1 MDKKKIIAAIAAMSL
16 TTGVAGFAVA
26 CGEDAPPQHKH
37 TYSSEWTGGENT
49 HWHESTCEHEG
60 LKQPQS
66 EAPHVDEDNNSR
78 CDVCDWDM
86 REVVKITIADAVGGK
101 VTIDN
106 TAPKA
111 GDTVTATVTV
121 DEGYTIKSVKLG
133 DEVKTLDA
141 NNKFT
146 FTVTEAVTITAEFE
160 GKTIVLDASAVETAK
175 GTVAF
180 KFVEGKTE
188 YKVGE
193 DVVLKVTI
201 DDYYKLSALY
211 INGDT
216 SVNYAES
223 ISNDGL
229 VLIPEC
235 KTDSLKVT
243 AQFSVGYRDI
253 TVNFKGKRLG
263 EKNIPLDSDCGLTVS
278 GYSDITLQNS
288 SVTLTRAEV
297 GKSYVVN
304 IPNSGWSG
312 TTFIVGDEETYN
324 VELQWQP
331 KLRFP
336 EHNANIEDIYTAND
350 GYITSINDMCDLGL
364 YTEAFIGDNAMLTV
378 NISAT
383 DVSPTN
389 DWPRQWVGFMFERND
404 RWYATSMA
412 VHTITSA
419 ADGKHR
425 IEWNGNGDVWGCGSI
440 VQDNWSIDGSYCNPF
455 TGDMLAKYLG
465 DEGIDVTVVRKDGND
480 FYVFVEGMFVGKKTV
495 DAKYKGVLASP
506 MIVMPRMTKGNR
518 VDFSLTQD
526 VATINAYLK
535 STVKVAANSELAA
548 GVNVTVAKPSDAFKE
563 DVTFTVTVPA
573 GSVLTEFVV
582 DGEDLIGKVIDG
594 DAANTYKC
602 TVAAWRGAGAHEFK
616 VKASALAA
624 TATIDQTVKMGVAD
638 GTKIRFVRD
647 GETTIEKTFEG
658 GAVTFNAKVGAW
670 KAQVFGFNTWLNV
683 GAISVNGAEKTIDV
697 NAIFSVGAGNA
708 SGYRYDMATGA
719 ITWNGKSRPDMRLNV
734 DHTVGQDMWI
744 VTKVKFPAS
753 ALNTIKTTRTG
764 VGMSYGLGFATS
776 EKQVHV
782 DVYSEGAEHSYI
794 MVNTPWKDA
803 EKLGYWHD
811 FLTGSAGNLQNGKY
825 ANAMVG
831 DGVYLIERYN
841 AATGKT
847 EYWVG
852 EDLES
857 IVLLFTYNSF
867 NTLGT
872 GALITSAGIYG
883 GNNWSPGIDADFT
896 CTLGIGSTLE
906 AALGVAGKPVTV
918 NVKGDKSEDNATT
931 YCTVYVSEFTAGN
944 AANIEITPT
953 DDYSVKSVKINGK
966 VVEFKWNEQEKK
978 LLYTVDKY
986 YLTTLDIEITVEE
999 IAKANINAKITA
1011 RQHAI
1016 ISSINGKAF
1025 TLTDGLAGVYN
1036 GTVTADG
1043 RIQVSNVMLGTYTLK
1058 IAGYIDKQVEV
1069 TETGMANVT
1078 VEYDMFTDN
1087 SGQTNLTNQNST
1099 TEKIKWKDGNITKN
1113 IEITTK
1119 DKFGDVWAKARFDC
1133 NFALTNGDMRSTIL
1147 LDFSNGKK
1155 ARIDLN
1161 ITKNWSSGCLQSTEW
1176 DSFFGGWGTKYTFS
1190 AEELKTIKDNGYF
1203 DFALERKGAD
1213 VAIYINGKK
1222 CFSYNLNTDKKAGDT
1237 FDYANAQA
1245 ALNIQHC
1252 QDQERSNNHGFTLD
1266 VRESA
1271 PEADGE

>member
-235 KTDSLKVT
+235 KTDNLKVT

-312 TTFIVGDEETYN
+312 TTFIVGDAETYN

-389 DWPRQWVGFMFERND
+389 DWPRQFVGFMFERSKD
-404 RWYATSMA
+404 WYATSMA
-412 VHTITSA
+412 VHTITSP

-425 IEWNGNGDVWGCGSI
+425 IEWNGNKDLWGAGSI

-624 TATIDQTVKMGVAD
+624 TATIDQTVKMEVAD

-794 MVNTPWKDA
+794 MVSNPWEDA

-872 GALITSAGIYG
+872 GALITQAGIYG
-883 GNNWSPGIDADFT
+883 GKNWSPGIDADFT

-999 IAKANINAKITA
+999 VAKADIDAKITA
-1011 RQHAI
+1011 QQHAI
-1016 ISSINGKAF
+1016 VSSINGKAF
-1025 TLTDGLAGVYN
+1025 TLTDGLTGVYT
-1036 GTVTADG
+1036 GTVTSDG

-1058 IAGYIDKQVEV
+1058 IAGYFDKQVEV
-1069 TETGMANVT
+1069 TETGMADVT

-1119 DKFGDVWAKARFDC
+1119 DKFGDVYAKVRFDC
-1133 NFALTNGDMRSTIL
+1133 NFNLTGGPMRSTIY

-1155 ARIDLN
+1155 ARIDLE
-1161 ITKNWSSGCLQSTEW
+1161 ITQNWGKGHLQATPW
-1176 DSFFGGWGTKYTFS
+1176 DSFYGSWATKYELS
-1190 AEELKTIKDNGYF
+1190 ADELKTIKDNGYF

-1213 VAIYINGKK
+1213 VAIYINDKK
-1222 CFSYNLNTDKKAGDT
+1222 CFTYNLNTDKKADDT
-1237 FDYANAQA
+1237 FDYSNAQA
-1245 ALNIQHC
+1245 CLNIQHC
-1252 QDQERSNNHGFTLD
+1252 QDKERSSNYGFTLD
-1266 VRESA
+1266 IRESA
-1271 PEADGE
+1271 PAADGE

>member
-160 GKTIVLDASAVETAK
+160 GKSIVLDASAVETAK

-235 KTDSLKVT
+235 KTDNLKVT

-278 GYSDITLQNS
+278 GYSDITLRDS

-312 TTFIVGDEETYN
+312 TTFIVGDAETYN

-389 DWPRQWVGFMFERND
+389 DWPRQVVGFMFERND

-425 IEWNGNGDVWGCGSI
+425 IEWNGNGNVWDCGSI

-465 DEGIDVTVVRKDGND
+465 DEGIDVTVVRKDGNE
-480 FYVFVEGMFVGKKTV
+480 FYVFVEGMYLNKTTI
-495 DAKYKGVLASP
+495 DAKYKGMLASP
-506 MIVMPRMTKGNR
+506 MIVFPRLTKGNR

-563 DVTFTVTVPA
+563 DVTFTVTVPE

-719 ITWNGKSRPDMRLNV
+719 VTWNGKSRPDMRLNV

-744 VTKVKFPAS
+744 VTKVKLPAS

-794 MVNTPWKDA
+794 MVKDAWHDA

-811 FLTGSAGNLQNGKY
+811 FLTGSVGNLQNGKY

-883 GNNWSPGIDADFT
+883 GENWSPGIDADFT

-906 AALGVAGKPVTV
+906 AALGVAGKTVQV
-918 NVKGDKSEDNATT
+918 NVTGDRSSDGSTE
-931 YCTVYVSEFTAGN
+931 YCEISVSEFTAGN
-944 AANIEITPT
+944 TANIEITPNS
-953 DDYSVKSVKINGK
+953 DYTVKTVKINGRT
-966 VVEFKWNEQEKK
+966 VEFDWNETEGK
-978 LLYTVDKY
+978 LLYAIDRY
-986 YLTTLDIEITVEE
+986 CLTTLNIEIITEKIV
-999 IAKANINAKITA
+999 KADIDAKITT

-1016 ISSINGKAF
+1016 VSSINGKAF

-1043 RIQVSNVMLGTYTLK
+1043 RIQVSKVTLGTYTLK
-1058 IAGYIDKQVEV
+1058 IAGYFDKQVEV
-1069 TETGMANVT
+1069 TETGMADVT

-1099 TEKIKWKDGNITKN
+1099 TEKITWKDGNITKN

-1119 DKFGDVWAKARFDC
+1119 DKFGDVYAKAHFDC
-1133 NFALTNGDMRSTIL
+1133 NFNLTGGPMRSTIY
-1147 LDFSNGKK
+1147 LDFSNDKK
-1155 ARIDLN
+1155 ARIDLE
-1161 ITKNWSSGCLQSTEW
+1161 ITKNWGNGHLQATPW
-1176 DSFFGGWGTKYTFS
+1176 DSFYGSWATKYELS

-1213 VAIYINGKK
+1213 VAIYINDKK
-1222 CFSYNLNTDKKAGDT
+1222 CFTYNLNTDKKADDT
-1237 FDYANAQA
+1237 FDYSNAQA
-1245 ALNIQHC
+1245 CLNIQHC
-1252 QDQERSNNHGFTLD
+1252 QDQERSNQFGFTLD
-1266 VRESA
+1266 IRESA
-1271 PEADGE
+1271 PAADGE

>member
-26 CGEDAPPQHKH
+26 CGEDASPQHKH

-141 NNKFT
+141 NNKFK

-193 DVVLKVTI
+193 DVVLKVTT

-235 KTDSLKVT
+235 KTDNLKVT

-312 TTFIVGDEETYN
+312 TTFVVGDSKTYD

-331 KLRFP
+331 KLRYA

-350 GYITSINDMCDLGL
+350 GYITSISDMCDLGL

-389 DWPRQWVGFMFERND
+389 EWPRQFVGFMFERSKD
-404 RWYATSMA
+404 WYAKNIA
-412 VHTITSA
+412 VHTIVEK
-419 ADGKHR
+419 DKNR
-425 IEWNGNGDVWGCGSI
+425 IEWNGNGDVWGSATLI
-440 VQDNWSIDGSYCNPF
+440 KDWTIDGSYCNPF

-518 VDFSLTQD
+518 VDFALTQD

-535 STVKVAANSELAA
+535 STAKVAANSELAA

-794 MVNTPWKDA
+794 MVSNPWEDA

-811 FLTGSAGNLQNGKY
+811 FLTGSPGNLQNGKY

-883 GNNWSPGIDADFT
+883 GNKWSPGIDADFT

-953 DDYSVKSVKINGK
+953 DNYSVKSVKINGK

-999 IAKANINAKITA
+999 IAKADIDAKITT

-1016 ISSINGKAF
+1016 VSSISGKAF
-1025 TLTDGLAGVYN
+1025 TLTDGLAGVYT
-1036 GTVTADG
+1036 GTITSDG

-1058 IAGYIDKQVEV
+1058 IAGYIDKQVTV
-1069 TETGMANVT
+1069 TESGMADVT

-1087 SGQTNLTNQNST
+1087 SGQTNLANQNPT
-1099 TEKIKWKDGNITKN
+1099 TEKITWKDGNITKN
-1113 IEITTK
+1113 IDITTK
-1119 DKFGDVWAKARFDC
+1119 QKYNNVYAKAHFDPF
-1133 NFALTNGDMRSTIL
+1133 NLTGGDTRLTINL
-1147 LDFSNGKK
+1147 QFEGGKS

-1161 ITKNWSSGCLQSTEW
+1161 ITTNYGEGKVQSTGW
-1176 DSFFGGWGTKYTFS
+1176 DTFFGGWDDNKGTRLTADELNFIKTNGVDFTLVRNG
-1190 AEELKTIKDNGYF
+1190 AEVL
-1203 DFALERKGAD
+1203 
-1213 VAIYINGKK
+1213 IYINDVLK
-1222 CFSYNLNTDKKAGDT
+1222 CNYTLTVKDG
-1237 FDYANAQA
+1237 FDYATKPA
-1245 ALNIQHC
+1245 ALNIQYC
-1252 QDQERSNNHGFTLD
+1252 QDQEHSNRFGFTLD
-1266 VRESA
+1266 IRESA
-1271 PEADGE
+1271 PEVADGE

>member
-66 EAPHVDEDNNSR
+66 EAPHIDDDNNNR

-160 GKTIVLDASAVETAK
+160 GKSIVLDASAVETAK

-193 DVVLKVTI
+193 DVVLKVTT

-235 KTDSLKVT
+235 KTDNLKVT
-243 AQFSVGYRDI
+243 AQFSVAYRDI

-278 GYSDITLQNS
+278 GYSDITLQGS

-304 IPNSGWSG
+304 IPNSGWRG

-389 DWPRQWVGFMFERND
+389 DWPRQFVGFMFERSKD
-404 RWYATSMA
+404 WYATSMA

-425 IEWNGNGDVWGCGSI
+425 IEWNGNKDLWGAGSI

-465 DEGIDVTVVRKDGND
+465 DEGIDVTVVRKNGND

-518 VDFSLTQD
+518 VDFALTQD
-526 VATINAYLK
+526 VNAINAYLK
-535 STVKVAANSELAA
+535 STVKVSADSELAA

-624 TATIDQTVKMGVAD
+624 TATIDQTVKMEVAD

-647 GETTIEKTFEG
+647 GETTIEKTFDG

-734 DHTVGQDMWI
+734 DHTVGQDLWI
-744 VTKVKFPAS
+744 ATKVKLAPA
-753 ALNTIKTTRTG
+753 ALATLRTCG
-764 VGMSYGLGFATS
+764 DDIGMSYGLGFKTS
-776 EKQVHV
+776 NKEVHV
-782 DVYSEGAEHSYI
+782 DLYTQGATHSYI
-794 MVNTPWKDA
+794 MVSNPWNDA
-803 EKLGYWHD
+803 ERLGYWHD

-841 AATGKT
+841 ATTGKT

-918 NVKGDKSEDNATT
+918 NVKGDKSADGETT
-931 YCTVYVSEFTAGN
+931 YCTVNVSEFTAGN

-999 IAKANINAKITA
+999 VAKANIDAKITA

-1016 ISSINGKAF
+1016 VSSINGKAF
-1025 TLTDGLAGVYN
+1025 TLTDGLAGVYT
-1036 GTVTADG
+1036 GTITSDG

-1058 IAGYIDKQVEV
+1058 IAGYIDKQVTV
-1069 TETGMANVT
+1069 TESGMADVT

-1087 SGQTNLTNQNST
+1087 SGQTNLANQNST
-1099 TEKIKWKDGNITKN
+1099 TEKITWKDGNITKN

-1119 DKFGDVWAKARFDC
+1119 QKYNNVYAKAHFDPF
-1133 NFALTNGDMRSTIL
+1133 NLTGGDTRLTINL
-1147 LDFSNGKK
+1147 QFEGGKS

-1161 ITKNWSSGCLQSTEW
+1161 ITTNYGEGKVQTTEW
-1176 DSFFGGWGTKYTFS
+1176 CSFFADNKWSNKAMLS
-1190 AEELKTIKDNGYF
+1190 AEELNYIKTNGV
-1203 DFALERKGAD
+1203 DFTLVRNGAE
-1213 VAIYINGKK
+1213 VLIYINDVLKFNYTLTVKDG
-1222 CFSYNLNTDKKAGDT
+1222 
-1237 FDYANAQA
+1237 FDYATKPA
-1245 ALNIQHC
+1245 ALNIQYC
-1252 QDQERSNNHGFTLD
+1252 QDQEHSNRFGFTLD
-1266 VRESA
+1266 IRESA
-1271 PEADGE
+1271 PEVADGE

>member
-146 FTVTEAVTITAEFE
+146 FIVTEAVTITAEFE

-193 DVVLKVTI
+193 DVVLKVTT

-235 KTDSLKVT
+235 KTDNLKIT

-253 TVNFKGKRLG
+253 TVNFKGKRFG

-278 GYSDITLQNS
+278 GYSDITLQDS

-312 TTFIVGDEETYN
+312 TTFIVGDAETYN

-331 KLRFP
+331 KLRYA

-378 NISAT
+378 NISAK

-389 DWPRQWVGFMFERND
+389 NWSRQFVGFMFERSNT
-404 RWYATSMA
+404 WYAKNIA
-412 VHTITSA
+412 VHTIVEK
-419 ADGKHR
+419 DKNR
-425 IEWNGNGDVWGCGSI
+425 IEWNGNGDVWGSATLI
-440 VQDNWSIDGSYCNPF
+440 ANWTIDGSYCNPF
-455 TGDMLAKYLG
+455 TGDVLDKFMSDA
-465 DEGIDVTVVRKDGND
+465 GIDVTIVRKNGNE
-480 FYVFVEGMFVGKKTV
+480 FYVFVEGMYLNKTTI
-495 DAKYKGVLASP
+495 DAKYKGMLASP
-506 MIVMPRMTKGNR
+506 MIVFPRLTKGNR
-518 VDFSLTQD
+518 VDFAISQD
-526 VATINAYLK
+526 VNAINAYLK

-602 TVAAWRGAGAHEFK
+602 TVAAWRGAGTHEFK
-616 VKASALAA
+616 VKASSLVA
-624 TATIDQTVKMGVAD
+624 TATIDQTVKMEVAD

-647 GETTIEKTFEG
+647 GETTIEKTFDD

-794 MVNTPWKDA
+794 MVSNPWEDA

-811 FLTGSAGNLQNGKY
+811 FLTGSPGNLQNGKY

-841 AATGKT
+841 AATGET

-931 YCTVYVSEFTAGN
+931 YCTVYVSEFTAGK
-944 AANIEITPT
+944 AAKIEITPT

-999 IAKANINAKITA
+999 IAKANIDAKITT

-1043 RIQVSNVMLGTYTLK
+1043 RIQVSNVTLGTYTLK
-1058 IAGYIDKQVEV
+1058 IAGYIDKQVTV
-1069 TETGMANVT
+1069 TENGMADVT

-1119 DKFGDVWAKARFDC
+1119 DKFGDVYAKAHFDC
-1133 NFALTNGDMRSTIL
+1133 NFNLTGGPMRSTIY

-1155 ARIDLN
+1155 ARIDLE
-1161 ITKNWSSGCLQSTEW
+1161 ITQNWGNGHLQATPW
-1176 DSFFGGWGTKYTFS
+1176 DSFYGSWATKYELS
-1190 AEELKTIKDNGYF
+1190 ADELKTIKDNGYF

-1213 VAIYINGKK
+1213 VAIYINDKK
-1222 CFSYNLNTDKKAGDT
+1222 CFTYNLNTDKKADDT

-1245 ALNIQHC
+1245 CLNIQHC
-1252 QDQERSNNHGFTLD
+1252 QDQERSNQFGFTLD
-1266 VRESA
+1266 IRESA
-1271 PEADGE
+1271 PAADGE

>member
-26 CGEDAPPQHKH
+26 CGEDASPQHKH

-141 NNKFT
+141 NNKFK

-193 DVVLKVTI
+193 DVVLKVTT

-235 KTDSLKVT
+235 KTDNLKVT

-312 TTFIVGDEETYN
+312 TTFVVGDSKTYD

-331 KLRFP
+331 KLRYA

-350 GYITSINDMCDLGL
+350 GYITSISDMCDLGL

-389 DWPRQWVGFMFERND
+389 EWPRQFVGFMFERSKD
-404 RWYATSMA
+404 WYAKNIA
-412 VHTITSA
+412 VHTIVEK
-419 ADGKHR
+419 DKNR
-425 IEWNGNGDVWGCGSI
+425 IEWNGNGDVWGSATLI
-440 VQDNWSIDGSYCNPF
+440 KDWTIDGSYCNPF

-518 VDFSLTQD
+518 VDFALTQD

-535 STVKVAANSELAA
+535 STAKVAANSELAA

-794 MVNTPWKDA
+794 MVSNPWEDA

-811 FLTGSAGNLQNGKY
+811 FLTGSPGNLQNGKY

-883 GNNWSPGIDADFT
+883 GNKWSPGIDADFT

-953 DDYSVKSVKINGK
+953 DNYSVKSVKINGK

-999 IAKANINAKITA
+999 IAKADIDAKITT

-1016 ISSINGKAF
+1016 VSSISGKAF
-1025 TLTDGLAGVYN
+1025 TLTDGLAGVYT
-1036 GTVTADG
+1036 GTITSDG

-1058 IAGYIDKQVEV
+1058 IAGYIDKQVTV
-1069 TETGMANVT
+1069 TESGMADVT

-1087 SGQTNLTNQNST
+1087 SGQTNLANQNST
-1099 TEKIKWKDGNITKN
+1099 TEKITWKDGNITKN
-1113 IEITTK
+1113 IDITTK
-1119 DKFGDVWAKARFDC
+1119 QKYNNVYAKAHFDPF
-1133 NFALTNGDMRSTIL
+1133 NLTGGVTHKR
-1147 LDFSNGKK
+1147 GKH
-1155 ARIDLN
+1155 N
-1161 ITKNWSSGCLQSTEW
+1161 YECG
-1176 DSFFGGWGTKYTFS
+1176 
-1190 AEELKTIKDNGYF
+1190 
-1203 DFALERKGAD
+1203 
-1213 VAIYINGKK
+1213 
-1222 CFSYNLNTDKKAGDT
+1222 
-1237 FDYANAQA
+1237 
-1245 ALNIQHC
+1245 
-1252 QDQERSNNHGFTLD
+1252 
-1266 VRESA
+1266 
-1271 PEADGE
+1271 